1 MPVRQETTKFSPK
14 FSLEEG
20 LLFLVHKDGQDF
32 SLEGDKTLVIRRSEK
47 PADYSALPLSPV
59 IERFYP
65 RQYRLVT
72 LCKDFWEVKEELGY
86 TIEDFSE
93 IDPNSDR
100 FYRWKRRQK
109 RLENQL
115 QELKGLIENLEL

>member
-1 MPVRQETTKFSPK
+1 MSLSQEITKFSPS
-14 FSLEEG
+14 FPIEEG
-20 LLFLVHKDGQDF
+20 LKFLVHKDGQDF
-32 SLEGDKTLVIRRSEK
+32 SLEGNKTLVIRRSEE
-47 PADYSALPLSPV
+47 PADYSALRIHPV
-59 IERFYP
+59 VEQFYP
-65 RQYRLVT
+65 RQYRLVI
-72 LCKDFWEVKEELGY
+72 LCKNFWEVKEELGY

-115 QELKGLIENLEL
+115 QELEGLIENLEL